1 MRKSEH
7 HRSLVKRLTNGV
19 VDGSPEKRRG
29 ARSLDAKKA
38 RVAAGNHKSKR
49 RTRNFRRRNGCVRS
63 FIRAVLAEETREQV
77 RRNVINRVKRPIQR
91 ERDRLCETGADE
103 QTSDESRPN
112 SRSDGVDFL
121 DRDTRIIKCRTND
134 WKNALDMRAA
144 RDLRHDTAILRVKFV
159 LRRDHARADAETL
172 IDHRGG
178 GLIARTFDTKDA
190 RHARAW

>member
-1 MRKSEH
+1 
-7 HRSLVKRLTNGV
+7 
-19 VDGSPEKRRG
+19 
-29 ARSLDAKKA
+29 
-38 RVAAGNHKSKR
+38 
-49 RTRNFRRRNGCVRS
+49 
-63 FIRAVLAEETREQV
+63 
-77 RRNVINRVKRPIQR
+77 VINRVKRPIQR
-91 ERDRLCETGADE
+91 ERDRLRETGADE

-159 LRRDHARADAETL
+159 LRRDHARADAETPV
-172 IDHRGG
+172 DHRSG